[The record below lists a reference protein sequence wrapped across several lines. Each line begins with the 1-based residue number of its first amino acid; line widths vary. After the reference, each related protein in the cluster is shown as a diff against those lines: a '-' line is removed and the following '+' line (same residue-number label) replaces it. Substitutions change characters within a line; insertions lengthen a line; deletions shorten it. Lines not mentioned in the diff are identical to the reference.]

1 MLSTHMLCVHT
12 LCTQTHSRGHTHYT
26 PVAPILRVHTHRPPC
41 DPSRSPQPAEVT
53 VGTSPPLFLPRCGSG
68 GGEGEEPNANSLPPL
83 RKTLVWGG
91 RGEEGKVSF
100 NCHPLPS
107 ILSWTLAS
115 LSEPINA
122 LAPPRL
128 QQGSDGAPA
137 RRLREEGGDWE
148 GCGRPARTSWGSYKA
163 AVTVTTTHL

>member
-1 MLSTHMLCVHT
+1 M
-12 LCTQTHSRGHTHYT
+12 
-26 PVAPILRVHTHRPPC
+26 
-41 DPSRSPQPAEVT
+41 
-53 VGTSPPLFLPRCGSG
+53 GTSPPLFLPRCGSG

-115 LSEPINA
+115 LGKPINP

-128 QQGSDGAPA
+128 QQGSNGAPA
-137 RRLREEGGDWE
+137 RRLREERDDWE
-148 GCGRPARTSWGSYKA
+148 G
-163 AVTVTTTHL
+163 

>member
-1 MLSTHMLCVHT
+1 MTCSPHTCSVYIHSAHKHTRAGTHTTRPLPRSLESTPIGRLVT
-12 LCTQTHSRGHTHYT
+12 LPEALNQPRSQWGPHPHSSS
-26 PVAPILRVHTHRPPC
+26 PVAGR
-41 DPSRSPQPAEVT
+41 
-53 VGTSPPLFLPRCGSG
+53 G

-115 LSEPINA
+115 LSKPINP

-128 QQGSDGAPA
+128 QQGSNGAPA
-137 RRLREEGGDWE
+137 RRLREERDDWE
-148 GCGRPARTSWGSYKA
+148 G
-163 AVTVTTTHL
+163 